1 MPCRRTVTV
10 PWVFVVHPV
19 WRDCPG
25 QTLNR
30 ELMLELP
37 PPPSARP
44 PGPCV
49 LHCTRVLNEC
59 TSGWGHF
66 RFEPRRVNRDALI
79 EVNML
84 CTFLKG
90 VLTKS
95 GTRWTCC
102 TWSNDSSG
110 PSPLLSPNQGRDAG
124 HALFAPTQ
132 AWRGPANWC
141 QFNWSHRPGAV
152 THAVYAKMSS
162 RAPFLHHICTSHGLI
177 LVSKMWQRKL
187 HSKRHLPFSPSA
199 RQNKMH

>member
-1 MPCRRTVTV
+1 
-10 PWVFVVHPV
+10 
-19 WRDCPG
+19 
-25 QTLNR
+25 
-30 ELMLELP
+30 MLEM
-37 PPPSARP
+37 PPPSSSRP

-66 RFEPRRVNRDALI
+66 RFEPRRVDRDALI

-90 VLTKS
+90 VLTKP

-132 AWRGPANWC
+132 AWGGPANWC
-141 QFNWSHRPGAV
+141 RFNWSHRPGAV
-152 THAVYAKMSS
+152 TLAMYAKMSS
-162 RAPFLHHICTSHGLI
+162 STIFASRSHQPWVDSGCDKESFVPKGTCHFLLLPAKIKRIKDGSNQTNQL
-177 LVSKMWQRKL
+177 LNYKTTKL
-187 HSKRHLPFSPSA
+187 YPEMFTA
-199 RQNKMH
+199 